1 MARQR
6 MRHLARHRPQH
17 GLLAEGHRLGAS
29 ARTQRPSRPCDG
41 ALQARRP
48 ARPRARRLGS
58 PCRSSRTHVLGA
70 CEFSQPLSGPPAT
83 QGSVSRHHA
92 PSPTPLAPT
101 QPASRTPTAD
111 AAPASPPSRPQR
123 ASGPPLRPCI
133 SAPAPFVFAAPAPR
147 PLAPM
152 APRALPTATPRPAAT
167 ATRANPGAERP
178 TGTQRP
184 CDAGQSAER
193 PVLSNSGGLSGNS
206 APLARTPNPPQ
217 AATVTRANP
226 GAERPTG
233 TQRPCDAG
241 GSAARPVLSNSGGLS
256 GGSAPLARTRQTPP
270 QSGARPD
277 VAASSEPPPGAH
289 HDPST
294 TYAACL
300 PPPRMPRVCFTTY
313 AACSPLPRM
322 PRVSLHNVCH
332 VSPSTTYAACSPPP
346 SYAGL
351 FHHVCRVFH
360 HVCRVF
366 THVAAWSP
374 YQAPPGLS
382 SPPRYAGVFHST
394 TPRRRD

>member
-1 MARQR
+1 MARR
-6 MRHLARHRPQH
+6 RVRRLARHRPQH

-92 PSPTPLAPT
+92 PSPTPLVPT
-101 QPASRTPTAD
+101 QPVSRTPTAD
-111 AAPASPPSRPQR
+111 AALASPPSRPQR
-123 ASGPPLRPCI
+123 ASGPPLQPCV

-147 PLAPM
+147 PLAPT
-152 APRALPTATPRPAAT
+152 APRALPTATPRPAA
-167 ATRANPGAERP
+167 
-178 TGTQRP
+178 
-184 CDAGQSAER
+184 SA
-193 PVLSNSGGLSGNS
+193 
-206 APLARTPNPPQ
+206 
-217 AATVTRANP
+217 TRANP

-241 GSAARPVLSNSGGLS
+241 GSAERPVLSDSGGLS

-322 PRVSLHNVCH
+322 PRVSLLDVCH
-332 VSPSTTYAACSPPP
+332 VSPSTTYAACSSPP

-366 THVAAWSP
+366 PLPSSA
-374 YQAPPGLS
+374 GL
-382 SPPRYAGVFHST
+382 VLST
-394 TPRRRD
+394 TLRRRVSLHHATLA